1 MVAWH
6 TLIMKKRKQSTLTEA
21 LGSEQLLKRCKDVA
35 AAAKNAKPWSGL
47 LPALSRTFGLSPNP
61 QRITSKHYRTTSS
74 IELGKQVEQEL
85 AATITKTEGSE
96 QHRVTKW
103 VLEYCKDNQWTLLD
117 SQIELIDP
125 VSNVRTWIDFLAY
138 DEKKRKYVLIELK
151 TGYDRGYRSP
161 LVNERPK
168 LVLIDKPDSYET
180 RHVLQLTWMDWAL
193 ENLVGIRRSQFYSC
207 IVRATNN
214 RNLRIKPPKLLP
226 PWALK
231 KRSYIVELVRE
242 RERKR
247 LINNTT

>member
-1 MVAWH
+1 M
-6 TLIMKKRKQSTLTEA
+6 
-21 LGSEQLLKRCKDVA
+21 GSDQLLKRCKAVA
-35 AAAKNAKPWSGL
+35 ATAIDNTKPWSGL

-74 IELGKQVEQEL
+74 VELGKQVEAEL
-85 AATITKTEGSE
+85 AATITGTPVVEKP
-96 QHRVTKW
+96 HRVTQW
-103 VLEYCKDNQWTLLD
+103 LQEYCAERHWRLLD
-117 SQIELIDP
+117 SQVLLVDP
-125 VSNVRTWIDFLAY
+125 VSGVRTWIDFLAY
-138 DEKKRKYVLIELK
+138 DEQKRMYVLIELK
-151 TGYDRGYRSP
+151 TGYDRGYRAP

-180 RHVLQLTWMDWAL
+180 RHILQLTWMDWAL

-214 RNLRIKPPKLLP
+214 RNLRVKPPKLLP

-242 RERKR
+242 RERKAR
-247 LINNTT
+247 LNKQHH